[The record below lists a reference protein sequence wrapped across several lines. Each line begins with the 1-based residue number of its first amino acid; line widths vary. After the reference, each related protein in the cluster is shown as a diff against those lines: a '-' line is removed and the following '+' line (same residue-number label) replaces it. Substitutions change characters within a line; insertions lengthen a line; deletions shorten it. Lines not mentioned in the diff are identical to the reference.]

1 MKNFQITN
9 KNGIK
14 LKTSNKYVDEDINIS
29 IDSTNL
35 VSENIKNG
43 VEILGVTGT
52 MQSSSGGAD
61 ITTNI
66 KVTNSISD
74 IMGTEHN
81 KLCILN
87 DTNGL
92 SFKVVDKIDSRNEE
106 ILTLNKVLPDATT
119 YAFCARFNDNIYIFG
134 GANNSSTN
142 LYNRTNIIYKFNC
155 KTKNIETLSV
165 RLPQILSEACCS
177 TYNDNIYIFGGA
189 STSVGKTIYKFN
201 CTTETIETLSVTLP
215 APRYGACCAT
225 YGDNIYIFGGNNG
238 TYAYNTIFKF
248 NCKTET
254 ISILSIKLPTKL
266 YYMCCS
272 IYKSSIYIF
281 GGNSTSAVNTIYK
294 FNCKTETIET
304 LSVTLPIPLYVSSCS
319 IFNDVVYILGGNNGN
334 VRVNTIYKFNC
345 TAETIETLSVTLPQ
359 PVSVSFCCST
369 YENNIYLFGG
379 HNDSNRIDTI
389 YNLFVSFELTTNN
402 VLIYNANSNYS
413 FDLITDQVT
422 IPINKVYIGNSNN
435 KSQFANA
442 YLYDETQMAWVN
454 VNTGEVL
461 TE

>member
-61 ITTNI
+61 ITANI

-106 ILTLNKVLPDATT
+106 ILTLNEVLPDATA

-215 APRYGACCAT
+215 
-225 YGDNIYIFGGNNG
+225 
-238 TYAYNTIFKF
+238 
-248 NCKTET
+248 
-254 ISILSIKLPTKL
+254 
-266 YYMCCS
+266 
-272 IYKSSIYIF
+272 
-281 GGNSTSAVNTIYK
+281 
-294 FNCKTETIET
+294 
-304 LSVTLPIPLYVSSCS
+304 
-319 IFNDVVYILGGNNGN
+319 
-334 VRVNTIYKFNC
+334 
-345 TAETIETLSVTLPQ
+345 Q

-389 YNLFVSFELTTNN
+389 YNLFVSFELPANN

-422 IPINKVYIGNSNN
+422 IPINKVYIGNNNN

-454 VNTGEVL
+454 INTGEIL
-461 TE
+461 TK